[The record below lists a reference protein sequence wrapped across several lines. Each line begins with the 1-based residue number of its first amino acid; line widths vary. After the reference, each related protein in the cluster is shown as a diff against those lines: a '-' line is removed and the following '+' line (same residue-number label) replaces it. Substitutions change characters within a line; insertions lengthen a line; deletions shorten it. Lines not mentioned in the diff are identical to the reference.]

1 MQAPNPFQHWRR
13 MSTGLRA
20 VSAEPAGIRKGDTL
34 KVFVLNMRGQPLM
47 PCSPAKARHLLKA
60 GKAVVKRRTPFTI
73 QLRIAT
79 GETKQNVTLGV
90 DAGVKLSPSISWRK
104 LMLLEKRS
112 TYLTE
117 LRKEDGA
124 SSPV

>member
-1 MQAPNPFQHWRR
+1 

-34 KVFVLNMRGQPLM
+34 KVFVLNMRGRPLM
-47 PCSPAKARHLLKA
+47 PCSPARARHLLKA

-104 LMLLEKRS
+104 LTLLEKRS

-117 LRKEDGA
+117 LRKQDGA

>member
-1 MQAPNPFQHWRR
+1 

-20 VSAEPAGIRKGDTL
+20 VSAEPAGIRQT
-34 KVFVLNMRGQPLM
+34 
-47 PCSPAKARHLLKA
+47 
-60 GKAVVKRRTPFTI
+60 
-73 QLRIAT
+73 
-79 GETKQNVTLGV
+79 
-90 DAGVKLSPSISWRK
+90 
-104 LMLLEKRS
+104 LLEKRS